1 MVEGMPE
8 EMNTDQASGSEAQR
22 SRAISEWEGVVV
34 CQGGE
39 PFTKCERASQIQH

>member
-8 EMNTDQASGSEAQR
+8 EMNTDQASGFEAQR

-34 CQGGE
+34 CQRGQRAK
-39 PFTKCERASQIQH
+39 PERASQIQH